1 MFAVRRTEEIVMG
14 GYGGQS
20 GRKKGKGF
28 LNTAGNPVKDKNAV
42 EVAEYYLGMGK
53 YVAFLKETPNDHKR
67 ADLMVEGA
75 PVEVKGV
82 EGANSNTICTS
93 SLAKAVK
100 QIRATISESRWY
112 ANKENSKIILLSRHK
127 TDAEGKNAIDA
138 VMEGYKAA
146 LRKGILRPNDK
157 VEYWFKKGNK
167 RRIMELNAYA

>member
-1 MFAVRRTEEIVMG
+1 MG

-67 ADLMVEGA
+67 ADLM
-75 PVEVKGV
+75 V

>member
-1 MFAVRRTEEIVMG
+1 MDMAANPAEKREKDFLIRQEILSRTKM
-14 GYGGQS
+14 
-20 GRKKGKGF
+20 RLK
-28 LNTAGNPVKDKNAV
+28 LP
-42 EVAEYYLGMGK
+42 EYYLGMGK

>member
-1 MFAVRRTEEIVMG
+1 M
-14 GYGGQS
+14 
-20 GRKKGKGF
+20 
-28 LNTAGNPVKDKNAV
+28 
-42 EVAEYYLGMGK
+42 
-53 YVAFLKETPNDHKR
+53 
-67 ADLMVEGA
+67 
-75 PVEVKGV
+75 KGV

-167 RRIMELNAYA
+167 RRIMELNAYLHTYQSCYQSGGCRTLGAFLPLDARKIPASSYDSDKKLRTNLERKEKSNAIVF